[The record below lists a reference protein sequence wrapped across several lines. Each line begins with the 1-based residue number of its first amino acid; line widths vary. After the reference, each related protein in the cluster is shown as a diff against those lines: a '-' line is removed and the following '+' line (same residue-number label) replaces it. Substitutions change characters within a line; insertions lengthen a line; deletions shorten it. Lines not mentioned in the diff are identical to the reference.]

1 MTSYRKSEYPRREP
15 SLPGVSS
22 AQLGMYVGLGS
33 LSVLFAASLVGYF
46 VTRYQNDA
54 WRDAELP
61 ALPVGLWFNTAILV
75 GLSVAMHY
83 AERRLATNDQDGF
96 RRGLSASLVAAAV
109 FLVSQVFNWKA
120 VASSAMAS
128 DARALYAF
136 TFYMLTVLHA
146 LHVLAGLV
154 PLGVLFLRSG
164 SYSSSRSE
172 PLRLT
177 RQYWD
182 FLLVVWIVLFASLW
196 MTS

>member
-1 MTSYRKSEYPRREP
+1 M
-15 SLPGVSS
+15 PGTSS

-33 LSVLFAASLVGYF
+33 LTVLFAASLVGYF

-54 WRDAELP
+54 WRGAQLP
-61 ALPVGLWFNTAILV
+61 GLPPGLWFNTVVLV
-75 GLSVAMHY
+75 GLSFALHY
-83 AERRLATNDQDGF
+83 AERRLAANDRDGL
-96 RRGLSASLVAAAV
+96 RRALSFALAAAAV
-109 FLVSQVFNWKA
+109 FLVSQVFNWRA
-120 VASSAMAS
+120 VAATALAS

-154 PLGVLFLRSG
+154 PLGVLFVRSA

-182 FLLVVWIVLFASLW
+182 FLLIVWAVLFGSLW
-196 MTS
+196 FTS